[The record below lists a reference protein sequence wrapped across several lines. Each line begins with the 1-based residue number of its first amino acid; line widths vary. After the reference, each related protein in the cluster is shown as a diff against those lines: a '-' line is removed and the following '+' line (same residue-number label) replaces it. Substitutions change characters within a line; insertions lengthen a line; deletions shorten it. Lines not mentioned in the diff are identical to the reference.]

1 MELNTKY
8 HGVREYDENDIIS
21 FKKGLPGFENLKSF
35 ILFSVEENELFSI
48 LQSVENADTGI
59 VVMSPFLAVKDYEF
73 KLADEKVCELLI
85 EDPEDVLVLSTVT
98 LSSRAEDI
106 TTNLK
111 APIIINIKKKLGEQ
125 IILDNDRYKIKN
137 PLFNG

>member
-1 MELNTKY
+1 MRLNTKY
-8 HGVREYDENDIIS
+8 HGIREYDENDIIT

-48 LQSVENADTGI
+48 LQSVEDSDIGI
-59 VVMSPFLAVKDYEF
+59 VVMSPFSAVKDYEF
-73 KLADEKVCELLI
+73 KLVDERVSELLI
-85 EDPEDVLVLSTVT
+85 EAPEDVLVFSTVT

-106 TTNLK
+106 TANLK
-111 APIIINIKKKLGEQ
+111 APIIINIKQKLGEQ